1 MLNTTAKEYLSQAR
15 WIDSRIESKCEEVE
29 RLRAKITAG
38 RMAQI
43 TGMPRGGSGS
53 DWTDCVTRILE
64 LEAQINNEITSL
76 CKLKRE
82 IAETIARVDDM
93 RYRTLLELRYRSE
106 LSWESIADQM
116 NYDVR
121 HITRLHGEA
130 LKCVVVPTN
139 MS

>member
-1 MLNTTAKEYLSQAR
+1 M
-15 WIDSRIESKCEEVE
+15 E
-29 RLRAKITAG
+29 RLRSKITSG

-43 TGMPRGGSGS
+43 TWMPRGGNGS

-64 LEAQINNEITSL
+64 LEAQINSEITAL

-82 IAETIARVDDM
+82 IAETIANVDDM

-106 LSWESIADQM
+106 LSWDRIADEM

-121 HITRLHGEA
+121 HVTRLHGEA
-130 LKCVVVPTN
+130 LKCVVVPEN

>member
-1 MLNTTAKEYLSQAR
+1 M
-15 WIDSRIESKCEEVE
+15 E
-29 RLRAKITAG
+29 RLRSKITSG

-43 TGMPRGGSGS
+43 TGMPRGGNGS

-64 LEAQINNEITSL
+64 LEAQINSEITAL

-82 IAETIARVDDM
+82 IAETIANVDDM

-106 LSWESIADQM
+106 LSWDRIADEM

-121 HITRLHGEA
+121 HVTRLHGEA
-130 LKCVVVPTN
+130 LKCVVVPEN